1 MALTKKIGVMTPTGS
16 LGGGFNFADFRRCM
30 AEEEIDVIAV
40 DSGSTDIGPYYL
52 GSGLPFPSKIEM
64 KGEIGEILRAAMEKS
79 IPVVVGTAGG
89 AGSRPH
95 VAWMREIVEELAAE
109 NGWSFKLATIE
120 AEVDK
125 ELLLERLE
133 SGDIATFESGQELS
147 AERIRKAERIV
158 AQMGPEPII
167 EALKGG
173 AQVVIAGRACDD
185 AVIAAY
191 PLLHGADPALALH
204 MGKILECGA
213 LAAEPVS
220 LGLIMGFIDSDHFDL
235 RPGDPKQRS
244 TPKSVASHAL
254 YEREDP
260 IVQKGPGGTIDLSET
275 EVEQL
280 DARTARVRGTTYYAE
295 PQYLVKI
302 EGVEKTGYRTI
313 CVGGIHDPVMIA
325 TLDDCVAQLRQ
336 IVDGYFTG
344 IGITPAQY
352 QIAVHAYGRDAIMK
366 ELEPERDQLPHELG
380 IVIDVVGETQA
391 IAHAVCRQFRA
402 RFMHLGFPHQYNNS
416 GNLAMLF
423 SPAVVSMGEVY
434 EFSIYH
440 LLRLKSPTEIFPV
453 EYFEVGSRVPQGVA

>member
-1 MALTKKIGVMTPTGS
+1 MTLTRKIGVMTPTGS

-30 AEEEIDVIAV
+30 AEERIDVIAV
-40 DSGSTDIGPYYL
+40 DAGSTDIGPYYL
-52 GSGLPFPSKIEM
+52 GAGVPFSSRIEM
-64 KGEIGEILRAAMEKS
+64 KGEIGEILRGAMEKG
-79 IPVVVGTAGG
+79 IPVVVGTSGG
-89 AGSRPH
+89 AGAKPH

-125 ELLLERLE
+125 ELLLGRLR
-133 SGDIATFESGQELS
+133 SGDVATFESGQELTP
-147 AERIRKAERIV
+147 ERIHAAERIV
-158 AQMGPEPII
+158 AQMGPEPMM
-167 EALKGG
+167 EALRSG

-191 PLLHGADPALALH
+191 PMLHGADPALALH

-220 LGLIMGFIDSDHFDL
+220 LGLIMGFIDGDHFDL
-235 RPGDPKQRS
+235 RPGDLHQRS

-260 IVQKGPGGTIDLSET
+260 IIQRGPGGTMDLSET
-275 EVEQL
+275 AVEQL
-280 DARTARVRGTTYYAE
+280 DARTARVRGTTYYSE
-295 PQYLVKI
+295 PSYMVKI
-302 EGVEKTGYRTI
+302 EGVERTGYRSI

-325 TLDDCVAQLRQ
+325 TLDDCVAELRT
-336 IVDGYFTG
+336 IVNEYFSGMG
-344 IGITPAQY
+344 IEGSQY
-352 QIAVHAYGRDAIMK
+352 RIAVHAYGRDAIMK
-366 ELEPERDQLPHELG
+366 ELEPEPEKLPHELG
-380 IVIDVVGETQA
+380 IVIDVMGETQA
-391 IAHAVCRQFRA
+391 VAYAVCRQFRA

-423 SPAVVSMGEVY
+423 SPAVVNMGEVY

-440 LLRLKSPTEIFPV
+440 LLRLESPTEVFPI
-453 EYFEVGSRVPQGVA
+453 EYVQVGAREAQGVA